1 MVDLRRFNRRVGTD
15 VRFSWPDQNLRQV
28 KNQAHNGRTNYQLQ
42 NTIHRLRPFCA
53 GRSTTAPIRS
63 SKCKPRNKKMPTARR
78 ATLSGRHTS
87 GPTKPL
93 AQRHGRIE
101 SMRTSWQKPA
111 NRGLLFNCVGG
122 RLFEPILTQTAH
134 FLVPLQRLKS
144 LNHHPQWRVGNFGEN
159 YHAETTEIFTRSTR
173 SAIKHQTRWRVSRR

>member
-1 MVDLRRFNRRVGTD
+1 MF
-15 VRFSWPDQNLRQV
+15 
-28 KNQAHNGRTNYQLQ
+28 
-42 NTIHRLRPFCA
+42 
-53 GRSTTAPIRS
+53 
-63 SKCKPRNKKMPTARR
+63 
-78 ATLSGRHTS
+78 GRHTS

-111 NRGLLFNCVGG
+111 NRGLLFKCVGG
-122 RLFEPILTQTAH
+122 RLLEPILTQTAH

-159 YHAETTEIFTRSTR
+159 YHAETIHYTRCGQKPCALTTR
-173 SAIKHQTRWRVSRR
+173 RSRSVRSRRLVAGRCNEQLGKKRAAHRIRVGGHCARCNLGLLRNALAGWSALITQREQTEPDGTRLHARCVDHCIV